1 MIETA
6 DLRKRIRQVIDEAK
20 QVAATHRAD
29 AARGAASFEPFAA
42 AVAAPVFRAV
52 AGVLKAEG
60 FPFHVATPAGAV
72 RLEPERGGA
81 DDAIELRLDTARY
94 PVAVVGRVQ
103 FTHGRHVEEDE
114 QILCE
119 VHELEQVTA
128 DQVLGFVL
136 RALPLFVRR

>member
-29 AARGAASFEPFAA
+29 AARGAAIFEPFAA
-42 AVAAPVFRAV
+42 GVAVPVLRAV
-52 AGVLKAEG
+52 AGALKAEG

-72 RLEPERGGA
+72 RLEPDRGG
-81 DDAIELRLDTARY
+81 DDDVIELRLDTARY
-94 PVAVVGRVQ
+94 PVAVIGRVQ

-114 QILCE
+114 QVLFE
-119 VHELEQVTA
+119 MHELEQVTA
-128 DQVLGFVL
+128 EQVLDFVV
-136 RALPLFVRR
+136 RALPPFVRR